1 MAIKDVGQMSQLLK
15 TYDANSWTGKI
26 NKSREFGFPKGVEGL
41 DQAMPDGVD
50 EAGSSKTFGDFLVDS
65 ISKVNNLQH
74 EANTAV
80 QELASGKT
88 KNVAE
93 TLLTVEKAE
102 LAFKTMNQVR
112 QKVIDAYREIMRMQ
126 L

>member
-15 TYDANSWTGKI
+15 SYDANSWTGKI
-26 NKSREFGFPKGVEGL
+26 NKSREFGFQNNVEGF
-41 DQAMPDGVD
+41 DQAMPDGV
-50 EAGSSKTFGDFLVDS
+50 EGTSGKTFGEFLVDS
-65 ISKVNNLQH
+65 ISKVNDLQN

-80 QELASGKT
+80 QQLASGKT

-112 QKVIDAYREIMRMQ
+112 QKVIDAYKEIMRMQ

>member
-1 MAIKDVGQMSQLLK
+1 MAIKDVGQMTQLLK
-15 TYDANSWTGKI
+15 NYDANSWTGKI
-26 NKSREFGFPKGVEGL
+26 NKSREFGFQNNIEGFENEISGGI
-41 DQAMPDGVD
+41 DG
-50 EAGSSKTFGDFLVDS
+50 ASGKTFGEFLVDS
-65 ISKVNNLQH
+65 ISKVNDLQV
-74 EANTAV
+74 EANSAV
-80 QELASGKT
+80 QKLASGKT

>member
-1 MAIKDVGQMSQLLK
+1 MAIKDVGQVSQLLK
-15 TYDANSWTGKI
+15 SYDANSWTGKI
-26 NKSREFGFPKGVEGL
+26 NKSREFGFQSEISGIESKLPGNIEG
-41 DQAMPDGVD
+41 
-50 EAGSSKTFGDFLVDS
+50 ESTKTFGDFLVDS
-65 ISKVNNLQH
+65 ISKVNDLQI

-80 QELASGKT
+80 EKLASGQT

>member
-1 MAIKDVGQMSQLLK
+1 MAIKDVGQMSQMLK
-15 TYDANSWTGKI
+15 SYDTNSWTGKI
-26 NKSREFGFPKGVEGL
+26 NKSREFGFQNNIEGLDKAIPEGVEG
-41 DQAMPDGVD
+41 ASG
-50 EAGSSKTFGDFLVDS
+50 KTFGEFLVDS
-65 ISKVNNLQH
+65 ISKVNDLQV

-80 QELASGKT
+80 QELAAGKT
-88 KNVAE
+88 NNVAE

-126 L
+126 I